1 MWSRTI
7 LTSLIAPL
15 VISEEKRVTFR
26 NYNVYADRGGY
37 YFRQTNVIV
46 HMPDI
51 VQDMIKPAVYR
62 HVALDRNGS
71 LPGPQDSHGMEAD
84 HITALAR
91 LLDQTTDSG
100 LPKASWVRS
109 FSIQEHTAKYWKS
122 KKLRKKAL
130 SDLVFHMTNLHE
142 FCCRFVLNYPTMTSI
157 ARSHGSQLT
166 KMVMHFGGD
175 IHTSERLLLLNHF
188 TALTELRLSVSDSY
202 SIEIEPLDL
211 PNLRSLELVTEP
223 ATGKLLAWLTHW
235 NMPVLSAFAYLKPPD
250 RYSYGMRHKRLL
262 AAFMA
267 RHGAGLKT
275 VTIDC
280 TAPKLTVFP
289 YTPSLDIYKQCDIPE
304 VIEGLPI
311 SVTQIFTCEFGQ
323 NLGYQVLRL
332 ECLFQTV
339 QSLPPERSL
348 HTIRVV
354 SRDKYLGGSP
364 FLWRDQMKWAD
375 TRRINTWKDFNKY
388 AKGLLELGVSMLDE
402 QNVVLTDVLE
412 EMKPSQESI
421 STELLESATD
431 ALLESEE

>member
-1 MWSRTI
+1 M
-7 LTSLIAPL
+7 
-15 VISEEKRVTFR
+15 TFR
-26 NYNVYADRGGY
+26 DYNAYADRGGY
-37 YFRQTNVIV
+37 YFRQTNLIV

-91 LLDQTTDSG
+91 LLGQTTDSG

-109 FSIQEHTAKYWKS
+109 FSIQEHTTKYWKS
-122 KKLRKKAL
+122 RKLRKTAL
-130 SDLVFHMTNLHE
+130 SDLVFHMTNLRE
-142 FCCRFVLNYPTMTSI
+142 FCCRFVLNYPTMASI

-348 HTIRVV
+348 HTIRMV

-364 FLWRDQMKWAD
+364 FLWREKMKWAD

-421 STELLESATD
+421 CTELLESATD
-431 ALLESEE
+431 ALLESAEE